1 MNGHCRRFIAPSPG
15 FVSLKLRGP
24 GERPKLTSASITCPL
39 EPLMWPVTPPP
50 PQRCGANY
58 TRIHTDYNNNTVSI
72 TIMLCDVNQLDGD
85 FLSLFPIKKL
95 FCRPKWKS
103 YLILEPLYVQLNNN
117 NNNKIT
123 NKVSLN
129 IQLGNMGI
137 TPKINSNTLL
147 ALWSGFTVHRTADCG
162 LWVGSRWARPPF
174 AGFLGWV
181 YSARDC
187 GLYGVGS
194 QIASFGGRFTG
205 PQIAGF
211 MGWVHIVWASW
222 VGFTGPQ
229 IVGFV
234 WFHRATD
241 CGLCGVDSQIA
252 GFVGW
257 EVHRAENGRQVLL
270 QGILRLILTHLPQT
284 SLTHILITPA
294 LVQCWVNVPMVGIW
308 PTPMVGIFYI
318 VTQLHVTPCV
328 LQDVYRSD
336 MFTCWILTDIYTFS
350 DTTNLSRFYH
360 VGPVWL
366 LLMKR

>member
-1 MNGHCRRFIAPSPG
+1 
-15 FVSLKLRGP
+15 
-24 GERPKLTSASITCPL
+24 
-39 EPLMWPVTPPP
+39 
-50 PQRCGANY
+50 
-58 TRIHTDYNNNTVSI
+58 
-72 TIMLCDVNQLDGD
+72 
-85 FLSLFPIKKL
+85 
-95 FCRPKWKS
+95 
-103 YLILEPLYVQLNNN
+103 
-117 NNNKIT
+117 
-123 NKVSLN
+123 
-129 IQLGNMGI
+129 MGI

-147 ALWSGFTVHRTADCG
+147 ALWSGFAVHRTADCG
-162 LWVGSRWARPPF
+162 LWMGSRWTRPPF

-211 MGWVHIVWASW
+211 MGWVHILWASW

-257 EVHRAENGRQVLL
+257 EVHRAENGRQVLQ

-328 LQDVYRSD
+328 LQDVGQICLHVEYWQTYILSLILPTYRVFTMLVQCGYCWWNGNQRHRIIIFYFISLYRTKQFPSD
-336 MFTCWILTDIYTFS
+336 VSSGNNIGKWS
-350 DTTNLSRFYH
+350 ETTNWMYTMH
-360 VGPVWL
+360 
-366 LLMKR
+366 